1 MRSVRPGHRFIAVAD
16 GAMELAAAAAAAAE
30 ETMIHSGTR
39 QWLRRRRNIDGAA
52 VL

>member
-1 MRSVRPGHRFIAVAD
+1 
-16 GAMELAAAAAAAAE
+16 MELVAAAKAAAE
-30 ETMIHSGTR
+30 EAMIHSGTR

>member
-1 MRSVRPGHRFIAVAD
+1 
-16 GAMELAAAAAAAAE
+16 MELAAAAAVAAE

-39 QWLRRRRNIDGAA
+39 QCWLRRRRNIDGAV

>member
-1 MRSVRPGHRFIAVAD
+1 
-16 GAMELAAAAAAAAE
+16 MELGAAAEAAAE
-30 ETMIHSGTR
+30 EAMMIHNGTR